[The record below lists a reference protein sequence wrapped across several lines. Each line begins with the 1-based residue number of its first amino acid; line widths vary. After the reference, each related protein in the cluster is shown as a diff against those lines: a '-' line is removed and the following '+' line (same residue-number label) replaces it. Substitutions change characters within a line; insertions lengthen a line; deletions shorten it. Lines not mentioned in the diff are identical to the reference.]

1 MNLDSMYYP
10 YASKRFATFAKNGMV
25 STSQNLAAQA
35 GLSILQKG
43 GNAIDAAIATAACL
57 TVVEPTSNG
66 IGGDNF
72 ALVWVGGKL
81 HGMNSSGFAPGL
93 ASIEALK
100 ERGITEMPSEG
111 FLSVTVPG
119 APAGWVALAKKF
131 GRLPLTETL
140 APAIRYAE
148 EGFPVSPIVAKYWR
162 NEINY
167 YRGKDWGEVLEP
179 FFDTFTNKEGKAPV
193 AGEYWRCPAQGAT
206 LRLIAETE
214 GEAFYRGELAEKID
228 AFSRKHNAFIRKEDL
243 AAFATE
249 WVDPISVNYR
259 GYDVW
264 EIPPNGQ
271 GLVALMALNTLNGMD
286 IDPKDTPAAYHKQIE
301 ALKLAF
307 SDGKAHISDPRFM
320 RADVKDLLSEEFAA
334 QRRAEFNP
342 EEAIL
347 PQPGTLPSGGTVY
360 LAAADGEGNMIS
372 MIQSNYRKFGS
383 GIVVPGTGISLQNR
397 GAGFTLD
404 ESHPNALAP
413 GKKPYH
419 TIIPGFLTKD
429 GEAVGPFG
437 VMGGF
442 MQPQGHLQVVM
453 NTIDWHL
460 NPQAALDAPRWM
472 WTEGK
477 TVRVEPEFPKHI
489 AEALARMGHDIVP
502 SVDENGFGRGQII
515 WRDPKTGVLMGGT
528 DRRCDSQIA
537 AY

>member
-1 MNLDSMYYP
+1 MNLDAMYYP
-10 YASKRFATFAKNGMV
+10 YPSKRFVTYAKNGMV
-25 STSQNLAAQA
+25 ATSQNLAAQA
-35 GLSILQKG
+35 GLAILQQG

-72 ALVWVGGKL
+72 ALVWTGGKL

-93 ASIEALK
+93 CSIAALK

-119 APAGWVALAKKF
+119 APAGWVSLAKKF
-131 GRLPLTETL
+131 GKLPLTQTL

-162 NEINY
+162 NEIAY
-167 YRGKDWGEVLEP
+167 YRGKDWGEVLQP
-179 FFDTFTNKEGKAPV
+179 FFDTFTNGEGKAPV

-206 LRLIAETE
+206 LRLIAQTE

-243 AAFATE
+243 AQFATE

-271 GLVALMALNTLNGMD
+271 GLVALMALNTLNGME
-286 IDPKDTPAAYHKQIE
+286 IEAKDTVDAYHKQIE

-307 SDGKAHISDPRFM
+307 SDGKAYISDPRFM
-320 RADVKDLLSEEFAA
+320 QAKVGDLLSEEFAA
-334 QRRAEFNP
+334 ARRAQFNP

-347 PQPGTLPSGGTVY
+347 PEPGTLPSGGTVY

-397 GAGFTLD
+397 GAGFVL
-404 ESHPNALAP
+404 EENHPNALAP

-453 NTIDWHL
+453 NTVDWHL

-477 TVRVEPEFPKHI
+477 TVRVEPEFPNHI
-489 AEALARMGHDIVP
+489 AEALARLGHNIVP

-537 AY
+537 CY

>member
-1 MNLDSMYYP
+1 MNLDAMYYP
-10 YASKRFATFAKNGMV
+10 YASKRFVTYAKNGMV
-25 STSQNLAAQA
+25 CTSQNLAAQA

-72 ALVWVGGKL
+72 ALVWTGGKL
-81 HGMNSSGFAPGL
+81 HGMNSSGYAPQL
-93 ASIEALK
+93 ISVEALR

-119 APAGWVALAKKF
+119 APSGWAALAKKF

-148 EGFPVSPIVAKYWR
+148 EGFPVSPIVAKYWQY
-162 NEINY
+162 EIAY
-167 YRGKDWGEVLEP
+167 YRGKDWGEVLQP
-179 FFDTFTNKEGKAPV
+179 FFDTFTNAQGKAPV
-193 AGEYWRCPAQGAT
+193 AGEYWRCPDQAKT

-228 AFSRKHNAFIRKEDL
+228 AFSRKHDAFIRKEDL
-243 AAFATE
+243 AGFHTD

-271 GLVALMALNTLNGMD
+271 GLVTLMALNILNGMEVAPRGS
-286 IDPKDTPAAYHKQIE
+286 IEAYHQQIE
-301 ALKLAF
+301 SLKLAF
-307 SDGKAHISDPRFM
+307 SDGKAYISDPRTM
-320 RADVKDLLSEEFAA
+320 RAKVEDLLSPEFAA
-334 QRRAEFNP
+334 QRRACIGQ
-342 EEAIL
+342 EAMV
-347 PQPGTLPSGGTVY
+347 PAPGTLPSGGTVY
-360 LAAADGEGNMIS
+360 LNAADGEGNMIS

-383 GIVVPGTGISLQNR
+383 GIVIPGTGISLQNR
-397 GAGFTLD
+397 GAGFVL
-404 ESHPNALAP
+404 EENHPNVLAP

-477 TVRVEPEFPKHI
+477 TVKVEPEFPNDI
-489 AEALARMGHDIVP
+489 AEALARKGHNIVR

-515 WRDPKTGVLMGGT
+515 WRDPETGVLMGGT

-537 AY
+537 CY